1 LAENTCTSYGIS
13 AVTNLRNAGAA
24 LAPLVGPAK
33 TVLDAVVVTPI
44 PPLDTGKGVVSA
56 NDDPLIAPLTV
67 RAVIVVVA
75 SVEVREA
82 VKLVTLVVASVLA
95 PVTPNVPE
103 IT

>member
-1 LAENTCTSYGIS
+1 MLYGMSADTSD
-13 AVTNLRNAGAA
+13 LKAGAA

-44 PPLDTGKGVVSA
+44 PPLDTGNGVVSA
-56 NDDPLIAPLTV
+56 KDDPLIAPLTV

-82 VKLVTLVVASVLA
+82 VKLVTVVVASVLT

>member
-1 LAENTCTSYGIS
+1 MLYGIS
-13 AVTNLRNAGAA
+13 ADTNDLKAGAA

-33 TVLDAVVVTPI
+33 TVLDTAVVTPI
-44 PPLDTGKGVVSA
+44 PPLDTGNGVVSA

-82 VKLVTLVVASVLA
+82 VKLVTVVVASVLT